1 MKTWEGHPVLE
12 PGLFDIASSRTTIII
27 ILSYSSLL
35 RMDVINE
42 LLNIVRDNVELQR
55 LYGEVKQQL
64 VWLES
69 RQ

>member
-1 MKTWEGHPVLE
+1 MNPDFLI
-12 PGLFDIASSRTTIII
+12 LLL
-27 ILSYSSLL
+27 LSYSSLL